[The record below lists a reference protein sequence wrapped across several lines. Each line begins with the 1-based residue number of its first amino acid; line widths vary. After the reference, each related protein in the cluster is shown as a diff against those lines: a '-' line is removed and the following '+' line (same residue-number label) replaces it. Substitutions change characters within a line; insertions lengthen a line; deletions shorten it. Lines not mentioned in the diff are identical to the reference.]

1 LRLYF
6 GQTTKEVDPVKKIVL
21 RSLALAALALT
32 GSSFAQ
38 VSDDDSASPRAT
50 DAKINFDP
58 LQDNFAYNRVIVY
71 FAQGRSAGTTEVMAS
86 MASDVRKQTG
96 ADLSFVREIATG
108 GYLFE
113 FTPGAASVKGAVSEV
128 DDSKTAD
135 VMRAIAARGDVSS
148 VEPDAIMTA
157 FATPN
162 DTSYNSQWHYFEA
175 TGGLNLPLAWDK
187 STGTGV
193 TVAVLD
199 TGIASHSDLNANV
212 VAGYDFI
219 SSSATARDGNGRDSN
234 PADEGDWSAANECGS
249 GSPASGSSWHGT
261 HVAGTIA
268 AVTNNSK
275 GVAGVAYGAKV
286 SPVRVLGKCGGS
298 ISDIADAIIWA
309 SGGTVSG
316 APANAN
322 VAKVINMSLGGGGSC
337 GTTTQNAING
347 AVSRGTVVIVAAGN
361 SNTNASGF
369 NPANC
374 SNVVT
379 VAATNRAGGRAF
391 YSNFGANVDVAAP
404 GGELSA
410 SGSSNG
416 VLSTLN
422 ASTTSPGAE
431 SYAYYQGTSMA
442 TPHVAG
448 VAALILSKGAQT
460 PANLETLL
468 KNNTRAFPATCSSCG
483 TGIVDANKVLSALTG
498 GGGGGGTGASF
509 FENQND
515 VAITDLATVSS
526 SITVS
531 GRTGNA
537 SSALQVGVTILHTY
551 RGDLQIDL
559 IAPNGTAYRLK
570 NTSTSDSAD
579 NVIGTYTVD
588 ASAVAANGTWRLQVR
603 DAYSGDTGRID
614 KWSLQF

>member
-1 LRLYF
+1 M
-6 GQTTKEVDPVKKIVL
+6 KKIVL

-32 GSSFAQ
+32 GTSFAQ
-38 VSDDDSASPRAT
+38 VGDDAVTALLPGSE
-50 DAKINFDP
+50 KINFDP
-58 LQDNFAYNRVIVY
+58 LQDNVAYNRVIVY
-71 FAQGRSAGTTEVMAS
+71 FAEGRSAGTTDVMAS
-86 MASDVRKQTG
+86 MASEVRKQTG
-96 ADLSFVREIATG
+96 AELSFVREIATG
-108 GYLFE
+108 GFLFE
-113 FTPGAASVKGAVSEV
+113 FAPGVAGEKGAVAVV
-128 DDSKTAD
+128 DDAKTSA
-135 VMRAIAARGDVSS
+135 VMRAIAARADVSS
-148 VEPDAIMTA
+148 VEPDAIMVA

-199 TGIASHSDLNANV
+199 TGIASHSDLNANI

-234 PADEGDWSAANECGS
+234 PADEGDWWTNGECGPPPV
-249 GSPASGSSWHGT
+249 PASQGSSWHGT

-286 SPVRVLGKCGGS
+286 SPIRVLGKCGGS

-316 APANAN
+316 VPANTN

-379 VAATNRAGGRAF
+379 VAATNRAGGRAY
-391 YSNFGANVDVAAP
+391 YSNYGANVDVAAP
-404 GGELSA
+404 GGELTS

-422 ASTTSPGAE
+422 SGSTTPSTE
-431 SYAYYQGTSMA
+431 SYSYYQGTSMA

-448 VAALILSKGAQT
+448 VAALILSKGTQT
-460 PANLETLL
+460 PANMETLL
-468 KNNTRAFPATCSSCG
+468 RNNTRAFPATCSSCG
-483 TGIVDANKVLSALTG
+483 TGIVDANKVLTALAG

-526 SITVS
+526 TIAVS

-537 SSALQVGVTILHTY
+537 SSALKVNVTILHTY

-559 IAPNGTAYRLK
+559 IAPNGTAFRLK

-579 NVIGTYTVD
+579 NVIATYTVN
-588 ASAVAANGTWRLQVR
+588 ASAVAANGNWRLQVR